1 MVLDSSVVVA
11 ILLEQ
16 AGSEALIERIR
27 ASEIVA
33 IGAPTVFECSMV
45 IAARVTQDS
54 RVMVTG
60 MLRQWRAQVVPFTEG
75 HFYAAVEAFL
85 RFGKGR
91 HPAGL
96 NFGDCMSYAIAY
108 VSGLPLLFTGND
120 FARTDIPAA

>member
-16 AGSEALIERIR
+16 AGFEAFVERIR

-60 MLRQWRAQVVPFTEG
+60 MLRQWRVQVVPFTEE

-96 NFGDCMSYAIAY
+96 NFGDCMSYATAY
-108 VSGLPLLFTGND
+108 VSGLPLLFTGKD

>member
-60 MLRQWRAQVVPFTEG
+60 MLRQWRVQVVPFTEE